1 MSLDWGYPLY
11 LIGIELG
18 FASVVDEVADGQ
30 RRVSLVVFTDQ
41 ARMER
46 FMHEVGLE
54 GMPRPIANDREFSY
68 LLQGLRAPVT
78 SVAFDSAP
86 CGREV
91 HARWIVEV
99 QELLDKHLPWA
110 ASPWSY
116 PLYVVAER
124 DGFSCVEETADSK
137 RPRRAMSL
145 FTTSN
150 AAQQYAQNARIEGS
164 VQPVATP
171 DDLRTLL
178 QHLDS
183 TVTAMAIDPT
193 AAGVKRMAKRCVE
206 IATVLEKYLPSS
218 KPSTESKPS

>member
-1 MSLDWGYPLY
+1 MSLDWDYPLY

-41 ARMER
+41 ARMDR

-54 GMPRPIANDREFSY
+54 GKPRPIANDREFSY
-68 LLQGLRAPVT
+68 LLQGLRSPVT

-91 HARWIVEV
+91 NARWIVNV
-99 QELLDKHLPWA
+99 PELLDKHLPWA

-116 PLYVVAER
+116 PVYVVAER
-124 DGFSCVEETADSK
+124 DGFSCVDDTADSE
-137 RPRRAMSL
+137 RPRRAVSL
-145 FTTSN
+145 FTTSD
-150 AAQQYAQNARIEGS
+150 AAQQYAQNARMEGS

-178 QHLDS
+178 QHLDW

-193 AAGVKRMAKRCVE
+193 ATGDKRTAKRCVE
-206 IATVLEKYLPSS
+206 IATALQKYVPPS
-218 KPSTESKPS
+218 KPPASHG